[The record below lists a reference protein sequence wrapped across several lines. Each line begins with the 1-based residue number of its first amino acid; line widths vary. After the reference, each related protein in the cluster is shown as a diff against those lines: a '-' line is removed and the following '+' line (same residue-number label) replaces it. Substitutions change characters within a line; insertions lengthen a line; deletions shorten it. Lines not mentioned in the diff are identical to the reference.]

1 MRDAVIVDAVR
12 APIGRRNGTLKGVH
26 PVDLAADVLAALAER
41 NQLDPE
47 LVEDVIWGCVTQ
59 IAEQSTNVGRLAV
72 LAAGWP
78 ETIPGVTLDRACGSS
93 QQAVNFA
100 VASVVAG
107 HNDIVVAGGVEVMSR
122 VPLGAARATGEPFGP
137 RVRARYNRDS
147 FSQGLGA
154 EDIARRWGLSRA
166 QLDEF
171 ALESHQ
177 KAAAAI
183 DNGAF
188 AAQLTPITGPD
199 GELKADEGV
208 RRDTSLDKL
217 ASLKPAFLEDG
228 VIHAGNSSQ
237 ISDGCAALLITTSE
251 RAAEL
256 GLRPMARFLAGAV
269 LGDDPVTML
278 TAPIPATAKVLKS
291 TGLTIDDI
299 GVFEVNEA
307 FASVPLAWEADTG
320 ANHERLNPLGGAI
333 AVGHPLGAS
342 GAILMTRMVHH
353 MRDNGLHYGLQ
364 TMCEAGG
371 MANATIIE
379 LLDNE

>member
-12 APIGRRNGTLKGVH
+12 APIGRRKGTLKGVH
-26 PVDLAADVLAALAER
+26 PVDLSASVLTALATR

-59 IAEQSTNVGRLAV
+59 IADQSTNVGRLAV

-78 ETIPGVTLDRACGSS
+78 EAIPGVTLDRACGSS
-93 QQAVNFA
+93 QQAVHFA
-100 VASVVAG
+100 AASVIAG
-107 HNDIVVAGGVEVMSR
+107 HYDIVVAGGVESMSR

-137 RVRARYNRDS
+137 RVRERYQRDS

-154 EDIARRWGLSRA
+154 EEIARRWGFSRT

-171 ALESHQ
+171 ALESHR
-177 KAAAAI
+177 KAAGAT
-183 DNGAF
+183 DDGAF
-188 AAQLTPITGPD
+188 AGQLAPVTGPD
-199 GELKADEGV
+199 GKLTADEGI
-208 RRDTSLDKL
+208 RRDTSLEKL
-217 ASLKPAFLEDG
+217 AALKPAFLDDG

-256 GLRPMARFLAGAV
+256 GWRPLARFHSGAV
-269 LGDDPVTML
+269 TGDDPVTML
-278 TAPIPATAKVLKS
+278 TAPIPATAKVLKRA
-291 TGLTIDDI
+291 GLTIDDI

-307 FASVPLAWEADTG
+307 FASVPLAWEAETG
-320 ANHERLNPLGGAI
+320 ADHARLNPLGGAI

-353 MRDNGLHYGLQ
+353 MRANGIRYGLQ

-371 MANATIIE
+371 MANATVIE
-379 LLDNE
+379 LLTD